1 MRNNKFISYR
11 FFKIKKFHENVRKSI
26 YKKVEKIIKKY
37 KKKKTPTNVKSI
49 LIAYIKRKLIKKLK
63 SL

>member
-1 MRNNKFISYR
+1 M
-11 FFKIKKFHENVRKSI
+11 KKNMKYCNHDSAAFEP
-26 YKKVEKIIKKY
+26 EIIKKY
-37 KKKKTPTNVKSI
+37 KKQKTPTNVKSI